1 MIKTVIRAV
10 KNIFTTKNN
19 IMSHDANGEP
29 CAVCRKPMH
38 KKQGITKVASGEK
51 MHAKCWGKFF
61 EQKIITIKKRTAGEF
76 DA

>member
-29 CAVCRKPMH
+29 CAVCRKPMYKNKESLRWH
-38 KKQGITKVASGEK
+38 LEK
-51 MHAKCWGKFF
+51 RCT
-61 EQKIITIKKRTAGEF
+61 QNAGESSLSKKL
-76 DA
+76 